1 MMKRVKAC
9 SQRNEFDYLYDFRC
23 AEESR
28 CLDNRNEEIL
38 SGYRFRRSISDTL
51 LGTLVEAAQRDHSYI
66 TQAYFGPFLTNPLT
80 L

>member
-1 MMKRVKAC
+1 MAKC
-9 SQRNEFDYLYDFRC
+9 SCILQIVFQLSIAQEHSISRDEFDYLYDFRC

-66 TQAYFGPFLTNPLT
+66 T
-80 L
+80 